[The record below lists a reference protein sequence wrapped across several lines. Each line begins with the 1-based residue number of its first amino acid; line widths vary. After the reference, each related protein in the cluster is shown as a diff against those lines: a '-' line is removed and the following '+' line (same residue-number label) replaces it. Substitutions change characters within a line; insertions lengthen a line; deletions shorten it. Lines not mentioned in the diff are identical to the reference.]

1 MIGVLASLG
10 SACLW
15 ALTNTLVKLESDRLD
30 VVAINAYRAIV
41 GSLLFLVIFLLTRD
55 VGLLLT
61 LPLEA
66 VLALLLSVVAGM
78 AFGDTLNFRSMLLIG
93 LSRSFPIAGSYPL
106 FTLVL
111 SAIFLREDIGAG
123 EVAGCLVTLTGVM
136 LVAMPGKAGADDQP
150 LDAHTNLLG
159 VAMAL
164 GAAALWAASSTIV
177 KVGLAAMDVIT
188 ASTIRL
194 PAAAAVLWLL
204 LLRGPPAPM
213 PWQLRG
219 RSLLVVL
226 ATGILGSGLSSY
238 FWLLGVQEI
247 GAARAAI
254 LTSTSPIFGVALSF
268 LILGERPARR
278 VLAGTLLSVAGI
290 VLIV

>member
-15 ALTNTLVKLESDRLD
+15 ALTNTLVKIEADRLD

-66 VLALLLSVVAGM
+66 VLALLVSVVAGM
-78 AFGDTLNFRSMLLIG
+78 AFGDTLNFRAMLLIG

-111 SAIFLREDIGAG
+111 SAIFLREDIGGG

-136 LVAMPGKAGADDQP
+136 LVAMPGKAGADQP
-150 LDAHTNLLG
+150 LDARTNLLG

-194 PAAAAVLWLL
+194 PAAAVVLWLL

-219 RSLLVVL
+219 RSLLIVL
-226 ATGILGSGLSSY
+226 ATGILGSGLSGY

-268 LILGERPARR
+268 LVLGERPARR

>member
-30 VVAINAYRAIV
+30 VVAINAYRATV

-61 LPLEA
+61 LPSEA

-78 AFGDTLNFRSMLLIG
+78 AFGDTLNFRAMLLIG

-111 SAIFLREDIGAG
+111 SALFLQEDIGGG

-136 LVAMPGKAGADDQP
+136 LVAMPGKAGADQP
-150 LDAHTNLLG
+150 LDARANMLG

-164 GAAALWAASSTIV
+164 GAAALWAGSSTIV

-219 RSLLVVL
+219 RSLLIVL
-226 ATGILGSGLSSY
+226 ATGILGSGLSGY

-268 LILGERPARR
+268 LVLGERPGRR

>member
-15 ALTNTLVKLESDRLD
+15 ALTNTLVKLEADRLD
-30 VVAINAYRAIV
+30 VVAINAYRAMV

-61 LPLEA
+61 LPAEA

-78 AFGDTLNFRSMLLIG
+78 AFGDTLNFRAMLLIG

-106 FTLVL
+106 FTLIL
-111 SAIFLREDIGAG
+111 SAIFLQEDIGG
-123 EVAGCLVTLTGVM
+123 REVAGCLVTLTGVM
-136 LVAMPGKAGADDQP
+136 LVAMPGKAGADQP
-150 LDAHTNLLG
+150 LDARTNLLG

-188 ASTIRL
+188 ASAIRL
-194 PAAAAVLWLL
+194 PAAAVVLWLL

-219 RSLLVVL
+219 RSLLIVL
-226 ATGILGSGLSSY
+226 ATGILGSGLSGY

-268 LILGERPARR
+268 LVLGERPARR
-278 VLAGTLLSVAGI
+278 VLAGTLLLVAGI